1 MQLIRLKTKDHRP
14 KPGRKIKGF
23 TFIELLI
30 VIAIIGILS
39 GLVIPNLKITH
50 SNFELDS
57 FVKDIYY
64 LAKYLQV
71 SAVSRSR
78 VYCLDIVQDADR
90 THFSAKYKNKNAEFI
105 PLAGRFKKVYTMPL
119 NTEISSIEP
128 ADRISIFFYP
138 DASIDNT
145 KIVFKNKFGKEM
157 TLVLNG
163 TGTTIR
169 IK

>member
-1 MQLIRLKTKDHRP
+1 MMTSAINRTARS
-14 KPGRKIKGF
+14 F
-23 TFIELLI
+23 TFVELLI

-39 GLVIPNLKITH
+39 AMVIPNLKVAQ

-71 SAVSRSR
+71 SAASRSR
-78 VYCLDIVQDADR
+78 IYRLDIEQDSGK
-90 THFSAKYKNKNAEFI
+90 TYFSAKYKNNAAEFI
-105 PLAGRFKKVYTMPL
+105 PLSGRFKKIYTMPL
-119 NTEISSIEP
+119 STEISSVEP
-128 ADRISIFFYP
+128 PDRANIFFYP

-145 KIVFKNKFGKEM
+145 TIIFKNKSGKEM
-157 TLVLNG
+157 ALVLSS
-163 TGTTIR
+163 TGTAIQ